1 MKPPRTC
8 VSPQGRFVVG
18 IHEPKF
24 TVDNFREKTIED
36 VLGRLP
42 DGSPVENRANYPLGQ
57 VRAGAADRIYEI
69 ANAFPFRGSTF
80 INSAW
85 ADRKAERPETI
96 ELPPRPDCSLT
107 ACLVQWQKEKEGR
120 RGL

>member
-1 MKPPRTC
+1 M
-8 VSPQGRFVVG
+8 VG

-24 TVDNFREKTIED
+24 TVDNFRQKTIKD

-42 DGSPVENRANYPLGQ
+42 GGRPVENLTNFPKGKIRAD
-57 VRAGAADRIYEI
+57 AADRIYEI

-96 ELPPRPDCSLT
+96 GLPPRPDCSLT
-107 ACLVQWQKEKEGR
+107 ACLEQWQKGKGMGNR
-120 RGL
+120 V